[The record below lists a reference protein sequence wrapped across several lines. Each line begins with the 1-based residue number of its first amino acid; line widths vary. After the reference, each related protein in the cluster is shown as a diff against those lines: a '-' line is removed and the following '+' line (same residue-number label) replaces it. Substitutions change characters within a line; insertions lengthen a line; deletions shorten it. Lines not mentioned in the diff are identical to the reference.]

1 MLKLVEPG
9 IRSRSP
15 HYYAYG
21 RVKGSGKPIERSLQT
36 SDLREARRR
45 LRELVT
51 ALEAEARGPRGGAA
65 AAAEPDVLTFA
76 DAIDSY
82 VEAKSPGGYMPGYLD
97 RLKADRIGAKA
108 LADVTPGDILK
119 AAHRLHP
126 GCADATKDRNV
137 IVPAPAVLH
146 FAYHEQLRAD
156 WIKVQKLDK
165 STPRNRRPKAGVIE
179 RLLKAADDEQR
190 ELLLFLHLQGWRITE
205 TCTLRWEHVDLTAG
219 TLEVFIRKGKS
230 RGWKTVPANAGV
242 VALLANIA
250 ARRGEPIRDGRKRR
264 RDDAFVFPWRS
275 RWSVYN
281 WLKPLA
287 RRLGVTITPHMLRHE
302 FGSRHHEAGADTLD
316 LVAIGSWASSKS
328 VERYC
333 HSDIEHA
340 KAVINRISA
349 GVDAGADRG
358 GQTGQK
364 TPGAA
369 QAKTK

>member
-1 MLKLVEPG
+1 M
-9 IRSRSP
+9 
-15 HYYAYG
+15 
-21 RVKGSGKPIERSLQT
+21 
-36 SDLREARRR
+36 
-45 LRELVT
+45 
-51 ALEAEARGPRGGAA
+51 
-65 AAAEPDVLTFA
+65 
-76 DAIDSY
+76 
-82 VEAKSPGGYMPGYLD
+82 
-97 RLKADRIGAKA
+97 
-108 LADVTPGDILK
+108 
-119 AAHRLHP
+119 
-126 GCADATKDRNV
+126 
-137 IVPAPAVLH
+137 
-146 FAYHEQLRAD
+146 
-156 WIKVQKLDK
+156 QKLDK

-179 RLLKAADDEQR
+179 RLLDAAADEQR

-340 KAVINRISA
+340 NAVINRINA
-349 GVDAGADRG
+349 AADAGENG
-358 GQTGQK
+358 PGQTGHK
-364 TPGAA
+364 TPCAA
-369 QAKTK
+369 QAKSK